1 VEIDLFAGPLFSRES
16 LILPRQLRHYLMRSG
31 YVAAFFILMYTAGQ
45 VAFGWQQVRN
55 IGDVARFGSL
65 VFQVFSIVQLSLV
78 LFFALLFSAG
88 RVAQEKD
95 GRTLILLLMTDLR
108 DRELV
113 LGKLSASLLVVGV
126 LLATS
131 IPVFVM
137 VHMLGGVGLDQVG
150 WSIALCA
157 ATGLAAGSWGSLV
170 AFWRDKTFQTLA
182 IAVLGT
188 VLFLGCVEAVVAF
201 SGDSSTV
208 GYFAGLLN
216 PFRAL
221 FDILAPL
228 VASSVAGEVVRVSA
242 GPSVAALVAVA
253 VLLNVVTIARLRK
266 WNPTPTIF
274 DNAKT
279 KADEKTAAKTSRPIW
294 RNPVIWREIRTR
306 AYGRKIF
313 AVKLAYLAIAAAAVF
328 WLVGAGTSDTLILGM
343 ISPAGFA
350 FVSLSLLSLLLINAQ
365 AVTAF
370 TSERDAQTLELL
382 LVTDITAKEFIYGKL
397 GGILFN
403 TKELL
408 LIPLALAGYF
418 VVSGSLT
425 MENFTYVAITFVVL
439 VVFTSMLGL
448 HAGLS
453 YDNSRSSI
461 VVSLGTM
468 FFLFIGIFIF
478 MMLLV
483 EARSS
488 FLLQFQSFIVFIGV
502 GSIGLWAALTHK
514 NPSPALTLASALLP
528 FLTFYAITEFLL
540 GGSLGVCVALSAAY
554 AFTTAA
560 MLIPAISD
568 FDVAIGRTSVEQG

>member
-1 VEIDLFAGPLFSRES
+1 MFAGPLFSRES
-16 LILPRQLRHYLMRSG
+16 LILPRQFRHYLMRSG

-55 IGDVARFGSL
+55 IGDVTRFGSL

-150 WSIALCA
+150 WSVALCA

-188 VLFLGCVEAVVAF
+188 VLFLGCVEVVVAF

-208 GYFAGLLN
+208 GYLAGLLN

-253 VLLNVVTIARLRK
+253 VLLNVVTISRLRT
-266 WNPTPTIF
+266 WNPTPTVF
-274 DNAKT
+274 DNAKA
-279 KADEKTAAKTSRPIW
+279 KEDEETAAVAAKTSRPIW

-313 AVKLAYLAIAAAAVF
+313 AVKLAYLAIAAAAIF
-328 WLVGAGTSDTLILGM
+328 WLVGAGTSGTLILGM
-343 ISPAGFA
+343 ISPAGFT
-350 FVSLSLLSLLLINAQ
+350 FVSLSLLSLILINAQ

-382 LVTDITAKEFIYGKL
+382 LVTDITAREFIYGKL
-397 GGILFN
+397 GGIFYN

-425 MENFTYVAITFVVL
+425 LEDFTYVTITFVVL

-540 GGSLGVCVALSAAY
+540 DGSLGVCLALSAAY

-560 MLIPAISD
+560 MLIPAVSD

>member
-1 VEIDLFAGPLFSRES
+1 
-16 LILPRQLRHYLMRSG
+16 MRSG

>member
-1 VEIDLFAGPLFSRES
+1 
-16 LILPRQLRHYLMRSG
+16 MRSG
-31 YVAAFFILMYTAGQ
+31 YVAALFILMYTAGQ
-45 VAFGWQQVRN
+45 VTFGWQQVRS

-65 VFQVFSIVQLSLV
+65 VFQVFSIVQLLLV

-108 DRELV
+108 SRELV
-113 LGKLSASLLVVGV
+113 LGKLAASLLVPGV

-137 VHMLGGVGLDQVG
+137 VHLMGGVGLDQIG
-150 WSIALCA
+150 WSVALCA
-157 ATGLAAGSWGSLV
+157 ATGLVSGSWGSLV

-188 VLFLGCVEAVVAF
+188 VVALGCVEAVV
-201 SGDSSTV
+201 SICGPTSTI
-208 GYFAGLLN
+208 GSRAALLN
-216 PFRAL
+216 PFRAMAG
-221 FDILAPL
+221 ITAPL
-228 VASSVAGEVVRVSA
+228 VDAAAVGMPITVSA
-242 GPSVAALVAVA
+242 APSVAVLAAVA
-253 VLLNVVTIARLRK
+253 LLLNVVTIAGVRK
-266 WNPTPTIF
+266 WNPTRSVFLNPRRAEGEDATT
-274 DNAKT
+274 ATRSKT
-279 KADEKTAAKTSRPIW
+279 RRIW
-294 RNPVIWREIRTR
+294 HNPVIWREIRTR

-313 AVKLAYLAIAAAAVF
+313 VVKLAYLLLAAAASYP
-328 WLVGAGTSDTLILGM
+328 LIGAGTSEEMVLGM

-350 FVSLSLLSLLLINAQ
+350 FVSLSLLSLMLTNAQ

-382 LVTDITAKEFIYGKL
+382 LVTDITAKEFVYGKL
-397 GGILFN
+397 GGILYN
-403 TKELL
+403 TKELWL
-408 LIPLALAGYF
+408 VPLALATYF
-418 VVSGSLT
+418 AASGRMT
-425 MENFTYVAITFVVL
+425 WEECTYVAIAFVAL
-439 VVFTSMLGL
+439 VIFTSMLGL

-478 MMLLV
+478 MLLLV

-488 FLLQFQSFIVFIGV
+488 FLLQFQSFVVFIGV

-514 NPSPALTLASALLP
+514 NPSPALTLASAVLP

-540 GGSLGVCVALSAAY
+540 GGSLGVCLALSIAY
-554 AFTTAA
+554 AFTTTA
-560 MLIPAISD
+560 MLIPAVSD
-568 FDVAIGRTSVEQG
+568 FDVAIGRTSGEQG

>member
-1 VEIDLFAGPLFSRES
+1 
-16 LILPRQLRHYLMRSG
+16 
-31 YVAAFFILMYTAGQ
+31 
-45 VAFGWQQVRN
+45 
-55 IGDVARFGSL
+55 
-65 VFQVFSIVQLSLV
+65 
-78 LFFALLFSAG
+78 
-88 RVAQEKD
+88 
-95 GRTLILLLMTDLR
+95 
-108 DRELV
+108 
-113 LGKLSASLLVVGV
+113 
-126 LLATS
+126 
-131 IPVFVM
+131 
-137 VHMLGGVGLDQVG
+137 
-150 WSIALCA
+150 
-157 ATGLAAGSWGSLV
+157 
-170 AFWRDKTFQTLA
+170 
-182 IAVLGT
+182 
-188 VLFLGCVEAVVAF
+188 
-201 SGDSSTV
+201 
-208 GYFAGLLN
+208 
-216 PFRAL
+216 
-221 FDILAPL
+221 
-228 VASSVAGEVVRVSA
+228 
-242 GPSVAALVAVA
+242 VA
-253 VLLNVVTIARLRK
+253 VLLNVVTISRLRK

-274 DNAKT
+274 DNAKA
-279 KADEKTAAKTSRPIW
+279 KEDEEAAAVAAKTSRPIW

-313 AVKLAYLAIAAAAVF
+313 AVKLAYLAIAAAAIF
-328 WLVGAGTSDTLILGM
+328 WLVGADTSDTLILGM
-343 ISPAGFA
+343 ISPAGFT
-350 FVSLSLLSLLLINAQ
+350 FVGLSLLSLILINAQ

-382 LVTDITAKEFIYGKL
+382 LVTDITAREFIYGKL

-425 MENFTYVAITFVVL
+425 VENFAYVAITFVVL

-478 MMLLV
+478 MVLLV

-514 NPSPALTLASALLP
+514 NPSPALTLASGLLP

-540 GGSLGVCVALSAAY
+540 GSSLAVCLAFSAAY
-554 AFTTAA
+554 AFATAA
-560 MLIPAISD
+560 MLIPAVSD
-568 FDVAIGRTSVEQG
+568 FDVAIGRSSAEQG

>member
-1 VEIDLFAGPLFSRES
+1 LFAGPLFSRES
-16 LILPRQLRHYLMRSG
+16 LILPRQFRHYLMRSG

-65 VFQVFSIVQLSLV
+65 VFQVFSVVQLSLV

-131 IPVFVM
+131 VPVFVM

-150 WSIALCA
+150 WSLALCA

-188 VLFLGCVEAVVAF
+188 VLFLGCVEAVVALN
-201 SGDSSTV
+201 GDSSAV
-208 GYFAGLLN
+208 GYWVGLLN
-216 PFRAL
+216 PYRAL
-221 FDILAPL
+221 SEILAPL
-228 VASSVAGEVVRVSA
+228 SGSSLIGEAVRVSA

-266 WNPTPTIF
+266 WNPTPTVF
-274 DNAKT
+274 DNT
-279 KADEKTAAKTSRPIW
+279 KAKEDEEATTAPARTNRPIW

-313 AVKLAYLAIAAAAVF
+313 AVKLAYVAIAAAAVF
-328 WLVGAGTSDTLILGM
+328 WLVGAGRSDELILGM

-350 FVSLSLLSLLLINAQ
+350 FVSLGLLSLILINAQ

-382 LVTDITAKEFIYGKL
+382 LVTDVTAREFVYGKL
-397 GGILFN
+397 GGILYN

-418 VVSGSLT
+418 VVTGGLT
-425 MENFTYVAITFVVL
+425 GEEFTYVAIAFVVL

-488 FLLQFQSFIVFIGV
+488 FLLQFQSFVAFIGV
-502 GSIGLWAALTHK
+502 GSIGLWAALTRK
-514 NPSPALTLASALLP
+514 NPSPALTLASAILP

-540 GGSLGVCVALSAAY
+540 GSSLAVCLALSAAY
-554 AFTTAA
+554 AFATAA
-560 MLIPAISD
+560 MLIPAVSD

>member
-1 VEIDLFAGPLFSRES
+1 MFAGPLFSRES

>member
-1 VEIDLFAGPLFSRES
+1 LFAGPLFSRES
-16 LILPRQLRHYLMRSG
+16 LILPRQFRHYLMRSG

-55 IGDVARFGSL
+55 IGDVTRFGSL

-150 WSIALCA
+150 WSVALCA

-188 VLFLGCVEAVVAF
+188 VLFLGCVEVVVAF

-208 GYFAGLLN
+208 GYLAGLLN

-253 VLLNVVTIARLRK
+253 VLLNVVTISRLRT
-266 WNPTPTIF
+266 WNPTPTVF
-274 DNAKT
+274 DNAKA
-279 KADEKTAAKTSRPIW
+279 KEDEETAAVAAKTSRPIW

-313 AVKLAYLAIAAAAVF
+313 AVKLAYLAIAAAAIF
-328 WLVGAGTSDTLILGM
+328 WLVGAGTSGTLILGM
-343 ISPAGFA
+343 ISPAGFT
-350 FVSLSLLSLLLINAQ
+350 FVSLSLLSLILINAQ

-382 LVTDITAKEFIYGKL
+382 LVTDITAREFIYGKL
-397 GGILFN
+397 GGIFYN

-425 MENFTYVAITFVVL
+425 LEDFTYVTITFVVL

-540 GGSLGVCVALSAAY
+540 DGSLGVCLALSAAY

-560 MLIPAISD
+560 MLIPAVSD

>member
-1 VEIDLFAGPLFSRES
+1 LFAGPLFSRES
-16 LILPRQLRHYLMRSG
+16 LILPRQFRHYLMRSG

-65 VFQVFSIVQLSLV
+65 VFQVFSLVQLSLV

-95 GRTLILLLMTDLR
+95 GRTLILLLMTDMR

-150 WSIALCA
+150 WSLAVCA

-170 AFWRDKTFQTLA
+170 AFWREKTFQTLA

-201 SGDSSTV
+201 SGDSSAV
-208 GYFAGLLN
+208 GYWVGLLN
-216 PFRAL
+216 PYRAL
-221 FDILAPL
+221 SEILAPL
-228 VASSVAGEVVRVSA
+228 SGLSVIGEVVRVSA

-266 WNPTPTIF
+266 WNPTPMVF
-274 DNAKT
+274 DNT
-279 KADEKTAAKTSRPIW
+279 KAKEDKEAAAAPAKTSRPIW

-306 AYGRKIF
+306 GYGRKIF

-328 WLVGAGTSDTLILGM
+328 WLVGAGKSDELILGM

-350 FVSLSLLSLLLINAQ
+350 FVSLGLLSLILINAQ

-382 LVTDITAKEFIYGKL
+382 LVTDITAREFVYGKL
-397 GGILFN
+397 GGILYN

-418 VVSGSLT
+418 VVTGGLT
-425 MENFTYVAITFVVL
+425 AEEFTYVAIAFVVL

-453 YDNSRSSI
+453 YDSSRSSI

-488 FLLQFQSFIVFIGV
+488 FLLQFQSFVAFIGV

-514 NPSPALTLASALLP
+514 NPSPALTLASAVLP

-540 GGSLGVCVALSAAY
+540 GSSLGVCVALSAAY
-554 AFTTAA
+554 AFATAA
-560 MLIPAISD
+560 MLIPAVSD

>member
-1 VEIDLFAGPLFSRES
+1 
-16 LILPRQLRHYLMRSG
+16 M
-31 YVAAFFILMYTAGQ
+31 
-45 VAFGWQQVRN
+45 
-55 IGDVARFGSL
+55 
-65 VFQVFSIVQLSLV
+65 
-78 LFFALLFSAG
+78 
-88 RVAQEKD
+88 
-95 GRTLILLLMTDLR
+95 
-108 DRELV
+108 
-113 LGKLSASLLVVGV
+113 
-126 LLATS
+126 
-131 IPVFVM
+131 
-137 VHMLGGVGLDQVG
+137 
-150 WSIALCA
+150 
-157 ATGLAAGSWGSLV
+157 
-170 AFWRDKTFQTLA
+170 
-182 IAVLGT
+182 
-188 VLFLGCVEAVVAF
+188 
-201 SGDSSTV
+201 
-208 GYFAGLLN
+208 
-216 PFRAL
+216 
-221 FDILAPL
+221 
-228 VASSVAGEVVRVSA
+228 
-242 GPSVAALVAVA
+242 
-253 VLLNVVTIARLRK
+253 
-266 WNPTPTIF
+266 
-274 DNAKT
+274 
-279 KADEKTAAKTSRPIW
+279 
-294 RNPVIWREIRTR
+294 
-306 AYGRKIF
+306 
-313 AVKLAYLAIAAAAVF
+313 
-328 WLVGAGTSDTLILGM
+328 
-343 ISPAGFA
+343 
-350 FVSLSLLSLLLINAQ
+350 
-365 AVTAF
+365 
-370 TSERDAQTLELL
+370 ELL

>member
-1 VEIDLFAGPLFSRES
+1 MFAGPIFSREA
-16 LILPRQLRHYLMRSG
+16 LTLPRQLRHYLMRSG
-31 YVAAFFILMYTAGQ
+31 YVAALFILMYTAGQ
-45 VAFGWQQVRN
+45 VTFGWQQVRS

-65 VFQVFSIVQLSLV
+65 VFQVFSLVQLSLV

-108 DRELV
+108 SRELV
-113 LGKLSASLLVVGV
+113 FGKLAASLLVVGV

-131 IPVFVM
+131 IPVFVF
-137 VHMLGGVGLDQVG
+137 VHLLGGIGLDQIG
-150 WSIALCA
+150 WSVALCA
-157 ATGLAAGSWGSLV
+157 ATGLVAGSWGSLV

-188 VLFLGCVEAVVAF
+188 VFALGCVEAIVSF
-201 SGDSSTV
+201 SGPSSPI
-208 GYFAGLLN
+208 GAWAGLLN
-216 PFRAL
+216 PFRAMAG
-221 FDILAPL
+221 ITSPL
-228 VASSVAGEVVRVSA
+228 VGSTTVGVPVRVSA
-242 GPSVAALVAVA
+242 GPSVAILATVAL
-253 VLLNVVTIARLRK
+253 LLNLVTIARLRE
-266 WNPTPTIF
+266 WNPTKSVFLGTQAK
-274 DNAKT
+274 DGEDATATRAKT
-279 KADEKTAAKTSRPIW
+279 RRIW
-294 RNPVIWREIRTR
+294 HNPVIWREIRTR

-313 AVKLAYLAIAAAAVF
+313 AVKLAYLVLAAAATYP
-328 WLVGAGTSDTLILGM
+328 LIGTGTSEEMVLGM
-343 ISPAGFA
+343 ISPPGFA
-350 FVSLSLLSLLLINAQ
+350 FVSLGLLSLMLINAQ

-382 LVTDITAKEFIYGKL
+382 LVTDITAKEFVYGKL
-397 GGILFN
+397 GGILYN

-408 LIPLALAGYF
+408 LVPLALAAYF
-418 VVSGSLT
+418 AASGRMT
-425 MENFTYVAITFVVL
+425 WEEFTYVAIAFVVL
-439 VVFTSMLGL
+439 VIFTSMLGL

-478 MMLLV
+478 MLLLV

-488 FLLQFQSFIVFIGV
+488 FLLQFQSFVVFIGV

-514 NPSPALTLASALLP
+514 NPSPALTLASAVLP

-540 GGSLGVCVALSAAY
+540 GGSLGVCLALSIAY
-554 AFTTAA
+554 AFTTTA
-560 MLIPAISD
+560 MLIPAVSD
-568 FDVAIGRTSVEQG
+568 FDVAIGRTSGEQG